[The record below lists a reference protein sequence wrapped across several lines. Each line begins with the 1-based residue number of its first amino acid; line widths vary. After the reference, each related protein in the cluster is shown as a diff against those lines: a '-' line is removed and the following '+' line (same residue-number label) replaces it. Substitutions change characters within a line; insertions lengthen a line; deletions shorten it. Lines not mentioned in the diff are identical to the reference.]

1 MHIVLAIDDD
11 PTVLKLLESQLYQ
24 MKFRVF
30 TEMSARKGI
39 DTAKSLNPDVIIL
52 DLNMPELSGFQV
64 MENLAKDPITTD
76 IPIIVLTSLGDRD
89 VVKDAIRYGIV
100 DYIVKPHDH
109 EKLRDKINS
118 AVRYSGLKRDQKASD
133 ETDRILVSHSSDT
146 VMISFKSRPASKEFI
161 GDARK
166 VFTPFFL
173 KLVANKNCV
182 IDLRALREFDG
193 ADAKVMD
200 VLLKLFGE
208 RTVNIV
214 AGRHYGEIVE
224 TTEITPNV
232 NLFITFG
239 DMELAVNKQKHEQLK
254 KKDGR

>member
-1 MHIVLAIDDD
+1 MNIVLAIDDD
-11 PTVLKLLESQLYQ
+11 PTVLKLLESQLYE

-30 TEMSARKGI
+30 TEMSAKKGI
-39 DTAKSLNPDVIIL
+39 ETAKSLNPDVIIL

-64 MENLAKDPITTD
+64 MENLAKDPITAD
-76 IPIIVLTSLGDRD
+76 IPVIVLTSLGDRD

-118 AVRYSGLKRDQKASD
+118 AVRYSGLRRDQKASD
-133 ETDRILVSHSSDT
+133 ETDRIMVSHSSDT
-146 VMISFKSRPASKEFI
+146 VMISFKSRPAGREFI
-161 GDARK
+161 GEARK
-166 VFTPFFL
+166 VFTPFFF
-173 KLVANKNCV
+173 KLVVNKNCV
-182 IDLRALREFDG
+182 IDLRALREFDA

-208 RTVNIV
+208 RTVNVV

-224 TTEITPNV
+224 NTEMPPNV

-239 DMELAVNKQKHEQLK
+239 DMELAVNKQKYEQLK